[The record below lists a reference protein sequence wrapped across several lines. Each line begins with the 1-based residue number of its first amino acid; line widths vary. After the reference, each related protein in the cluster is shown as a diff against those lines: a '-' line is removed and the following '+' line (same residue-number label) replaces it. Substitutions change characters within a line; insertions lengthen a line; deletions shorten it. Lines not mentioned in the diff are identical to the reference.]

1 MEVPDWDAAET
12 FQALRGGRGY
22 EAGGFETG
30 AGGAGGGAAGSVRER
45 KKRGRAPL
53 PTRRVDLRA
62 VHGCLKGGDEPSGG
76 QGASGSKR
84 RRRERKKRRR
94 EGAERGDAEPEVAE
108 GRAKPAPAGGSGDA
122 AAAVNPFRAP
132 APSLA
137 GGGVQGSML
146 LSKMQQKLQGAQF
159 RWLNEKLYTCSGDEA
174 FELMQESPGSFGD
187 YHAGFRSQTQHW
199 PVQPIE
205 KAIQWVRKLP
215 RDAAVADFGCGD
227 AMLAARVKHKVHSFD
242 LVAAN
247 DSVTACNMSDV
258 PLGDCS
264 VSAGVFCLALM
275 GTDYGSFLVEAHRV
289 LKPGGRLWIAEVRSR
304 FQTVSGG
311 DGRESDFVQC
321 VRSAGFALRE
331 HDASNKMFVTF
342 LFQKT
347 KEGPRAGGPDWPL
360 LKACTYKKR

>member
-12 FQALRGGRGY
+12 FQALRGDQGY
-22 EAGGFETG
+22 A
-30 AGGAGGGAAGSVRER
+30 AGGGPRER
-45 KKRGRAPL
+45 RKRGRAPL
-53 PTRRVDLRA
+53 QSRRVDLSSIR
-62 VHGCLKGGDEPSGG
+62 GCLKAGAEPSGE
-76 QGASGSKR
+76 QRASGGKKS
-84 RRRERKKRRR
+84 RRERKKLRKGEGRR
-94 EGAERGDAEPEVAE
+94 AETEPEIAE
-108 GRAKPAPAGGSGDA
+108 GRAKPAGGGGSGDA

-132 APSLA
+132 EAEL
-137 GGGVQGSML
+137 GRGGVQGSKL

-159 RWLNEKLYTCSGDEA
+159 RWLNEKLYTCSGVEA
-174 FELMQESPGSFGD
+174 FDLMQESPESFGD

-205 KAIQWVRKLP
+205 RAIQWVRKLP

-289 LKPGGRLWIAEVRSR
+289 LKPGGKLWIAEVRSR
-304 FQTVSGG
+304 FQTVPGG
-311 DGRESDFVQC
+311 DSRESGFVQC

-347 KEGPRAGGPDWPL
+347 KEGPRAGDPDWPP

>member
-1 MEVPDWDAAET
+1 M
-12 FQALRGGRGY
+12 
-22 EAGGFETG
+22 
-30 AGGAGGGAAGSVRER
+30 
-45 KKRGRAPL
+45 L
-53 PTRRVDLRA
+53 PQPST
-62 VHGCLKGGDEPSGG
+62 PSGLLHLVWG
-76 QGASGSKR
+76 
-84 RRRERKKRRR
+84 
-94 EGAERGDAEPEVAE
+94 
-108 GRAKPAPAGGSGDA
+108 
-122 AAAVNPFRAP
+122 
-132 APSLA
+132 
-137 GGGVQGSML
+137 GGGVQGSKL